1 VILVTGGTGFIGRS
15 LAEVLAQEGREYKI
29 LRGRIEDS
37 DALRDDL
44 VGVETVIHLAS
55 AESRNRMG
63 LLERVDVAGTERLL
77 EECRLAGVERIVV
90 VSRLNAN
97 PNSHFALLRAKGKIE
112 RSTRNGT
119 IPFTIIRSSTL
130 FGRDDRFLNVIA
142 GLAAWSW
149 PFVWVP
155 SKGRV
160 ALQPLWVEDIAR
172 CIVLCL
178 DNREM
183 VDQTIEVAGAERIRY
198 DEIVRQVLLTSSMK
212 RITFSPGI
220 KMVRPLAM
228 LLFGWWRHPPMT
240 RFTMDR
246 FSIPEVAPV
255 DSVLRQFSFQPSRM
269 SERMSYL
276 RRSHPG
282 LHLFRLS

>member
-1 VILVTGGTGFIGRS
+1 MILVTGGTGFIGRS
-15 LAEVLAQEGREYKI
+15 LTKAFSQEGREYKI
-29 LRGRIEDS
+29 FRARIEDS

-44 VGVETVIHLAS
+44 VGMETVIHLAS
-55 AESRNRMG
+55 AESRNRMS

-97 PNSHFALLRAKGKIE
+97 PNSHFALLKAKGRVE
-112 RSTRNGT
+112 RHTKDGG
-119 IPFTIIRSSTL
+119 IPFTIIRSATL

-160 ALQPLWVEDIAR
+160 ALQPVWVEDFAR

-178 DNREM
+178 DNPEM
-183 VDQTIEVAGAERIRY
+183 IGQIIEVAGAERLRY
-198 DEIVRQVLLTSSMK
+198 IEIARQVLLTSGMK

-220 KMVRPLAM
+220 KMVRPVAM

-246 FSIPEVAPV
+246 FSIPEVAPA
-255 DSVLRQFSFQPSRM
+255 DSVLRHFNFQPSRLGQ
-269 SERMSYL
+269 RVAYL

-282 LHLFRLS
+282 FHLFHSS

>member
-1 VILVTGGTGFIGRS
+1 MILVTGGTGFVGRS
-15 LAEVLAQEGREYKI
+15 LTEALTQAGWEYKI
-29 LRGRIEDS
+29 FRGRIADS
-37 DALRDDL
+37 GDLRDELD
-44 VGVETVIHLAS
+44 GVDTVIHLAS
-55 AESRNRMG
+55 AESRNRLN
-63 LLERVDVAGTERLL
+63 LLEKVDVAGTERLL
-77 EECRLAGVERIVV
+77 EECRSAGIRRIVV

-97 PNSHFALLRAKGKIE
+97 PNSHFALLKTKGRVE
-112 RSTRNGT
+112 RHTKDGG
-119 IPFTIIRSSTL
+119 IPFTIIRSATL

-160 ALQPLWVEDIAR
+160 ALQPLWVEDFAR

-178 DNREM
+178 DNPEM
-183 VDQTIEVAGAERIRY
+183 IGQTIEVAGTERLRY
-198 DEIVRQVLLTSSMK
+198 IEIARQVLLTSGMK

-220 KMVRPLAM
+220 KMVRPVST

-246 FSIPEVAPV
+246 FSIPEVAPA
-255 DSVLRQFSFQPSRM
+255 DSVLRLFNFQPSRLGQ
-269 SERMSYL
+269 RVAYL
-276 RRSHPG
+276 RRTHPG
-282 LHLFRLS
+282 FHLFRLS

>member
-1 VILVTGGTGFIGRS
+1 M
-15 LAEVLAQEGREYKI
+15 
-29 LRGRIEDS
+29 
-37 DALRDDL
+37 
-44 VGVETVIHLAS
+44 
-55 AESRNRMG
+55 N

-77 EECRLAGVERIVV
+77 EECQLAGIQRIVV

-97 PNSHFALLRAKGKIE
+97 SNSHFALLRAKGRIE
-112 RSTRNGT
+112 RCVRDGG
-119 IPFTIIRSSTL
+119 IPFTIIRSATL

-142 GLAAWSW
+142 GLAAWTW

-160 ALQPLWVEDIAR
+160 ALQPLWVEDFAR

-178 DNREM
+178 ENPEM
-183 VDQTIEVAGAERIRY
+183 IGQTIEVAGAERLRY
-198 DEIVRQVLLTSSMK
+198 AEIVRQVLLTSGMK
-212 RITFSPGI
+212 RITISPGI
-220 KMVRPLAM
+220 KIVRPVAM

-255 DSVLRQFSFQPSRM
+255 DSVLRLFNFQPSQLGQRVA
-269 SERMSYL
+269 YL